1 MKGGTNGITV
11 FLSLGIAMKTIP
23 VRKFINSGENFF
35 DKLILSA
42 KIEATKSPE
51 ARLFLEFTLE
61 VLKIFAI
68 HCNAGVVTG

>member
-1 MKGGTNGITV
+1 M
-11 FLSLGIAMKTIP
+11 
-23 VRKFINSGENFF
+23 RFF

-42 KIEATKSPE
+42 KIEATKRPE

-61 VLKIFAI
+61 LLKIFAI